1 MKKQAVIEIIVA
13 LVAILLVYA
22 ALTKLLEYGV

>member
-13 LVAILLVYA
+13 LAAILLVYA
-22 ALTKLLEYGV
+22 ALTKLLEYGA